1 MEQKTF
7 ETQGFVHD
15 LSPLKQL
22 KKAWLERLKHERSE
36 GARDMLVVPSFDSKP
51 SAGGTSSKCGTS
63 RDAKDT
69 NEMNF
74 IHPDCGSELSNRTRY
89 RKM

>member
-36 GARDMLVVPSFDSKP
+36 GARDMLVVPSFDSRNLQQVGP
-51 SAGGTSSKCGTS
+51 AANVGP
-63 RDAKDT
+63 A
-69 NEMNF
+69 EMQ
-74 IHPDCGSELSNRTRY
+74 RTPMR
-89 RKM
+89 